1 MECLTRVTAVIFSGL
16 PSNNTP
22 HATALSGF
30 FLLPAD
36 LSGLASNHCLPS
48 AISTYSLVIIAD
60 EANGSQN
67 TQSPFIISILITLWV
82 KNCYYCFL
90 KNR

>member
-1 MECLTRVTAVIFSGL
+1 MERFTRVIAVIFSGL

-48 AISTYSLVIIAD
+48 PLPSLL
-60 EANGSQN
+60 
-67 TQSPFIISILITLWV
+67 TPL
-82 KNCYYCFL
+82 
-90 KNR
+90 